1 MIELDSHSAIA
12 GDGSGKGRMFHPGR
26 LIAALVVMA
35 AVAFSASPARAQ
47 LFGNNEETQRQQA
60 EFNLRI
66 NQMEGQMRNLNGQIE
81 QLNFQVRALQ
91 DQIVRMQKD
100 MEFRLQ
106 ELENGPQARKP
117 QKKTEVAPAPI
128 ETPPLR
134 GQTTPSGP
142 PPVAT
147 APTAPPPATIVA
159 VDPDDGP
166 TPPAGIAGPSTS
178 TPGIAGTP
186 KAGPGTPPQ
195 VLGQIPRSDDPIA
208 GIIADGP
215 LDLSQGARQDVAA
228 QSAPSAPQ
236 VRPATTEVPVPGVSP
251 RYASTQ
257 PTPSA
262 RDEYDAA
269 YGYILNGEYDL
280 AEKSFKT
287 FLANHPTDK
296 RAGSAQFWLGE
307 SFFQR
312 NMHREA
318 TDAFLKSYTQYPD
331 DLKAPDS
338 LLKLGLAYQGLG
350 ERKAACNAY
359 DELLGKYP
367 KASKALRDRAQAEK
381 SRGKCS

>member
-1 MIELDSHSAIA
+1 MINLQCHSAVA
-12 GDGSGKGRMFHPGR
+12 GDGSGRVRIYRPGGLFAVL
-26 LIAALVVMA
+26 LIVA
-35 AVAFSASPARAQ
+35 AVVLGVRPASAQ

-60 EFNLRI
+60 ELNLRI

-81 QLNFQVRALQ
+81 QMNFQVKTLQ

-106 ELENGPQARKP
+106 ELENASASTPQAKKP
-117 QKKTEVAPAPI
+117 LKKSELAPAPI

-134 GQTTPSGP
+134 GQTTPGSP
-142 PPVAT
+142 IAA
-147 APTAPPPATIVA
+147 APTAPPATDIA
-159 VDPDDGP
+159 GAPDDGP
-166 TPPAGIAGPSTS
+166 VPPADVGD
-178 TPGIAGTP
+178 TPRP
-186 KAGPGTPPQ
+186 GPGVPPQ

-215 LDLSQGARQDVAA
+215 LDLSQGAHQDVAPRPVL
-228 QSAPSAPQ
+228 STAPV
-236 VRPATTEVPVPGVSP
+236 VRPAAVEATPVPGVSP

-269 YGYILNGEYDL
+269 YGYILSGEYDL

-287 FLANHPTDK
+287 FIANHPTDK

-359 DELLGKYP
+359 DELLTKYP

-381 SRGKCS
+381 ARGKCS